1 MRRALVC
8 TIVLAALMAAAAPAF
23 AVDQIVAVTLTN
35 PPNLV
40 KFESDEPGTITFN
53 REIAGLGGDSVL
65 GLDRDPATGRLYLL
79 TRNGTQ
85 SRFWILD
92 PIAATATPVAT
103 LTANPSDGTAPYT
116 GLMGLNA
123 GVDIRPDAAQMRV
136 TTSNDENLR
145 FELGNGF
152 VTTDGPINPPTRSAM
167 GLAYGNDDGNPA
179 TVVPVFAYDFDGE
192 TVGTLSPANNGT
204 FVAAGPSGIN
214 SAAADRVAMDIAASS
229 AMYATHQIGLVQRL
243 FSVTP
248 QSGAHLLLGDVPMAL
263 VGITAAQNFF
273 AVDTAALTAGEN
285 AGEARVTVVRHDP
298 RGTASVG
305 YVISNGTATDGS
317 DYTGPDDVLVFA
329 PGETVK
335 TLSVP
340 LLDDSADE
348 PGETFQVT
356 LERLAGSDTG
366 LTSQRSTT
374 VTIAD
379 DDPPPDPFIPPPTP
393 ADRDGDGVADGTDNC
408 PQAPNADQSD
418 ADGDG
423 IGTVCDP
430 VEPRVLRPGRC
441 ANVLNGT
448 RRDDVLVGTRA
459 GDRLNGRAGAD
470 SLSGAGGRDCLFGGT
485 GDDWLSGG
493 AGADTIATGRGTN
506 VVRAGSGNDR
516 INARNRR
523 RDSIDCGRGR
533 DTVQSDRRDRLRGC
547 EIRAV
552 ATP

>member
-1 MRRALVC
+1 MRRAVLC
-8 TIVLAALMAAAAPAF
+8 TVVLAALMAAATPAF

-40 KFESDEPGTITFN
+40 KFESDESETITFS
-53 REIAGLGGDSVL
+53 REISGLGGDAVL
-65 GLDRDPATGRLYLL
+65 GIDRDPASGRLYLL
-79 TRNGTQ
+79 TRNGSQ
-85 SRFWILD
+85 ARFWILD
-92 PIAATATPVAT
+92 PIAATATPVAI
-103 LTANPSDGTAPYT
+103 LTANPSDATAPYT
-116 GLMGLNA
+116 GLTGLNA
-123 GVDIRPDAAQMRV
+123 GIDIRPDAEQMRV
-136 TTSNDENLR
+136 TTDADENLR
-145 FELGNGF
+145 FILGSGL
-152 VTTDGPINPPTRSAM
+152 VTTDGPINPGSRNAV

-179 TVVPVFAYDFDGE
+179 TAVPVFAYDFAGE
-192 TVGTLSPANNGT
+192 TVGTLNPANNGT
-204 FVAAGPSGIN
+204 FVAAGASGID
-214 SAAADRVAMDIAASS
+214 SAAADRVAMDIAVSG

-248 QSGAHLLLGDVPMAL
+248 QTGAHLLLGDVPMAL
-263 VGITAAQNFF
+263 VGITTAQNFF

-298 RGTASVG
+298 RGSASVG

-317 DYTGPDDVLVFA
+317 DYTSPGGVLAFA

-340 LLDDSADE
+340 LVDDGADE

-366 LTSQRSTT
+366 LTSQRATT

-379 DDPPPDPFIPPPTP
+379 DDPSPDPFVPPPTP
-393 ADRDGDGVADGTDNC
+393 ADRDADGVADANDNC
-408 PQAPNADQSD
+408 PQAPNANQSD

-430 VEPRVLRPGRC
+430 VERVLRPGRC

-448 RRDDVLVGTRA
+448 ARDDVLVGTRA

-470 SLSGAGGRDCLFGGT
+470 SLSGARGRDCLSGGT

-493 AGADTIATGRGTN
+493 SGADTIATGRGTN
-506 VVRAGSGNDR
+506 VVRAGAGNDR
-516 INARNRR
+516 VNARNRR

-547 EIRAV
+547 EVRAV